1 VTFCSIDIRHIHR
14 ILGFR
19 RPDLPSR
26 QRTLVAAMVNIAHT
40 QFPPLSYKQPHD
52 HVRRHDRATRELIG
66 LVYKKSDNS
75 MVLQQPAAR
84 VLVVEDEMMLR
95 MRAVDI
101 VEDAG
106 FTPVEAVNAD
116 DALVILES
124 RSDIDLLFTD
134 IQMPGSMDGLKLAHA
149 VHERWPSIK
158 IILVSGQVTPNE
170 ADKPVNSRFFGK
182 PLEVKTM
189 IAELQ
194 EMIGQGALRIIP
206 ADLSRLL
213 ATIPHLETFSHVA
226 PAGSNVHT
234 SEEFLTA
241 ENDSLRLLLEQA
253 GIDAQV
259 LLAQA
264 GIDAK
269 EREAADKLQKLILE
283 ELHHRIKNTLA
294 TVSAI
299 ASQSLQTATSIEDGQ
314 HAIEGRLVALGR
326 AHDLL
331 LQARWAN
338 ADLANT
344 IRGAIEPYDSEAGGR
359 FSISGPDI
367 KVTSGAVIA
376 LAMTLNELCTNT
388 TKFGA
393 LSVPVGS
400 IDIAWKI
407 DEGKQRLQLTWTEKG
422 GPSVHAPSRQSF
434 GTRLIG
440 SLGQQ
445 LKGEV
450 QLAYETKGFVFT
462 MDVPM
467 TSLVAPA

>member
-1 VTFCSIDIRHIHR
+1 MACKES
-14 ILGFR
+14 
-19 RPDLPSR
+19 
-26 QRTLVAAMVNIAHT
+26 N
-40 QFPPLSYKQPHD
+40 
-52 HVRRHDRATRELIG
+52 
-66 LVYKKSDNS
+66 NN
-75 MVLQQPAAR
+75 MVLHQPTPK

-95 MRAVDI
+95 MRAADI
-101 VEDAG
+101 VEDEG
-106 FTPVEAVNAD
+106 FTPIEAVNAD
-116 DALVILES
+116 DALTILEA

-134 IQMPGSMDGLKLAHA
+134 IQMPGTMDGLKLAHA
-149 VHERWPSIK
+149 VHARWPSIK
-158 IILVSGQVTPNE
+158 IMLVSGQVIPTE
-170 ADKPVNSRFFGK
+170 TEKPVNSRFYGK
-182 PLEVKTM
+182 PLEVKKM
-189 IAELQ
+189 IAELH
-194 EMIGQGALRIIP
+194 EMLGEGTLRI
-206 ADLSRLL
+206 LSVDISKLL
-213 ATIPHLETFSHVA
+213 ATIPRAETPNRA
-226 PAGSNVHT
+226 GPAELNIGASK
-234 SEEFLTA
+234 EFLTA

-269 EREAADKLQKLILE
+269 ERETADKLQKLILE

-299 ASQSLQTATSIEDGQ
+299 ASQSLRTATSIEHAQ

-338 ADLANT
+338 ADLSNT
-344 IRGAIEPYDSEAGGR
+344 ISGATEPYDGEGAGR

-367 KVTSGAVIA
+367 KITSAAVIA

-393 LSVPVGS
+393 LSVPAGS
-400 IDIAWKI
+400 VDIAWKI
-407 DEGKQRLQLTWTEKG
+407 DEKTQRLELTWSEKG
-422 GPSVHAPSRQSF
+422 GPSVSAPSRQSF
-434 GTRLIG
+434 GTRLMG

-450 QLAYETKGFVFT
+450 RLAYEPAGFVYT
-462 MDVPM
+462 MEVPM